1 MSVLLGGQ
9 GLVKRFGSFTA
20 VDRVSITVG
29 PGEVVG
35 LLGAN
40 GAGKT
45 TLLRVLL
52 GLLRADAGEATML
65 GGPPSRS
72 ALGKVGYVPQGLGLY
87 TDLSVAQNLAF
98 RARLFGVDVPS
109 LPADLADREDAV
121 VGGMSVGFQRRIAF
135 FAALMHRPTVLVL
148 DEPTSGV
155 GPLGRARLWDT
166 IRGAADDGTGVLVTT
181 HHLEEAEECDRLVM
195 MADGRVAAEGSLTD
209 IIGGLEAVQVETPDL
224 GRGIALLAGAGMSVG
239 LAGARLRVTGADAGA
254 VRRVLDDGGVAA
266 SVTTGPATLE
276 EKFVALARQ

>member
-9 GLVKRFGSFTA
+9 GLVKRFGSLTA

>member
-1 MSVLLGGQ
+1 MSALLGGH
-9 GLVKRFGSFTA
+9 GVVKRFGSFTA
-20 VDRVSITVG
+20 VDGVTISVG

-52 GLLRADAGEATML
+52 GLLRADEGEVTML
-65 GGPPSRS
+65 GGHPSRA

-98 RARLFGVDVPS
+98 RARLFGVTVPR
-109 LPADLADREDAV
+109 LPADLADRQDTV

-166 IRGAADDGTGVLVTT
+166 IRGAADDGAGVLVTT

-195 MADGRVAAEGSLTD
+195 MSDGRVAAEGSLGD
-209 IIGGLEAVQVETPDL
+209 IIGGLQAVEVETADL
-224 GRGIALLAGAGMSVG
+224 GRGIAVLAGAGMSVG
-239 LAGARLRVTGADAGA
+239 FAGARLRVSGVDADE
-254 VRRVLDDGGVAA
+254 VRRVLDGGGVTA

-276 EKFVALARQ
+276 EKFVALARG

>member
-1 MSVLLGGQ
+1 MTPLLGGS
-9 GLVKRFGSFTA
+9 GIVKRFGSFTA
-20 VDRVSITVG
+20 VDGVSITVD

-52 GLLRADAGEATML
+52 GLLRADEGEVTML
-65 GGPPSRS
+65 GRPPSRA
-72 ALGKVGYVPQGLGLY
+72 ALARVGYVPQGLGLY
-87 TDLSVAQNLAF
+87 TDLTVAQNLAF
-98 RARLFGVDVPS
+98 RARLFGVPVPP
-109 LPADLADREDAV
+109 LPGDLADRDDAV

-135 FAALMHRPTVLVL
+135 FAALMHRPEVLVL

-166 IRGAADDGTGVLVTT
+166 IRGAADDGAGVLVTT

-195 MADGRVAAEGSLTD
+195 MADGRVAAEGSLAD
-209 IIGGLEAVQVETPDL
+209 IIGGLEAVEVDTEEL
-224 GRGIALLAGAGMSVG
+224 GRGIEVLAGAGMSVG
-239 LAGARLRVTGADAGA
+239 FAGARLRVTGSSADQVQRALQGAGVTAA
-254 VRRVLDDGGVAA
+254 V
-266 SVTTGPATLE
+266 STGPATLE
-276 EKFVALARQ
+276 EKFVSLARR